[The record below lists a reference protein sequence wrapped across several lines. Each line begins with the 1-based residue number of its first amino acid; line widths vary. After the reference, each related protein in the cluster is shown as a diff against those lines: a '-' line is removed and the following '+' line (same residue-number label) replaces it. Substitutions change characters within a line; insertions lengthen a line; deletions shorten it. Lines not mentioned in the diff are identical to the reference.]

1 MRRILRLMVF
11 LLPISVAIFACRPE
25 YDATIEELD
34 LAITK
39 FDESQNFDELN
50 TYYLYDTII
59 YVTDDED
66 ATPPD
71 INKGHGSHI
80 LAQVRGNLE
89 SLGWQENND
98 TIGGVQADAS
108 ILISVLETD
117 VNFYYYGWWDWW
129 YWYPWYPYAYTSS
142 YWWGYPIWPSPIYPN
157 YGYTVGTVLI
167 DMVNVNKIK
176 GPDLNDDNPHIEIPV
191 VWTGAVNGIL
201 SGSDKNI
208 ENRLTEEIEQVFK
221 QSSYLHK

>member
-1 MRRILRLMVF
+1 MKNRLKLMVF
-11 LLPISVAIFACRPE
+11 LLFLSVLIISCHTE
-25 YDATIEELD
+25 YDATVEELD
-34 LAITK
+34 LAITH
-39 FDESQNFDELN
+39 FDENQNFGELN
-50 TYYLYDTII
+50 TFYLYDTIMYI
-59 YVTDDED
+59 TDDED
-66 ATPPD
+66 ADLPD
-71 INKGHGSHI
+71 WNEGQGPHI

-89 SLGWQENND
+89 SLGWQENRD

-129 YWYPWYPYAYTSS
+129 HWYPWYPYQYESS
-142 YWWGYPIWPSPIYPN
+142 YWWGYPIWPGPVYPS

-167 DMVNVNKIK
+167 DMINVNEIK
-176 GPDLNDDNPHIEIPV
+176 APNLNDDNPHIEIPV

-201 SGSDKNI
+201 AGSDKNI
-208 ENRLTEEIEQVFK
+208 ENRLTNEIEQVFK